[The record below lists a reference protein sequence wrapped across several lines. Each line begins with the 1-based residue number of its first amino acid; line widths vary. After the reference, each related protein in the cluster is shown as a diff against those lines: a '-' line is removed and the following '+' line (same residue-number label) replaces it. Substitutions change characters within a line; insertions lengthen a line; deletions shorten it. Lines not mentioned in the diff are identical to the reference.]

1 MARNYTIKIPRPHEK
16 QLAFINSTA
25 KRQIVKAGRRGGK
38 TVGNAIKSV
47 DRFVDKI
54 KRVLY
59 AVPTSDQVAR
69 FWYTVTRALQEPI
82 DDGWYYKNETEH
94 IIQLSENAI
103 KELTKNPLNSPAYI
117 NKLRESRIR
126 AKTAW
131 NADTL
136 RGDYADELILDE
148 FQLMAEE
155 AWTLVGSPM
164 LLDNDGN
171 VTFIYTPPSLAN
183 RAISKAKDT
192 QFAAKMFK
200 RYALLEKEKPERY
213 ATFHFTSMD
222 NPYISKDALRE
233 IAGDMTSVGYR
244 MEILAEDI
252 DEAPG
257 ALWTRETIEV
267 NRLLPSEVDLTKMDR
282 IIVAIDPSATSEGD
296 EAGIIGAAKADKH
309 GYILAD
315 RSLQGSPL
323 KWATAAINLYNDL
336 QADCIVA
343 EKNQGGE
350 MISTIICGLNKNIK
364 VVLVHASRGKQ
375 ARAEPAAAKYEQGYI
390 HHVGNFTKLED
401 EMCLWIP
408 GKGESPNRMDAMVW
422 AMKELGLEGVG
433 TTDWL
438 KVVGD

>member
-1 MARNYTIKIPRPHEK
+1 MSRNYTIRIPQPHK
-16 QLAFINSTA
+16 QQSAFINSTA
-25 KRQIVKAGRRGGK
+25 KRQMVKAGRRGGK
-38 TVGNAIKSV
+38 TVGNGIKAL
-47 DRFVDKI
+47 DRFIDKNR
-54 KRVLY
+54 RVLY

-103 KELTKNPLNSPAYI
+103 KELSKNPANSAEYI
-117 NKLRESRIR
+117 NRLRESRIR

-164 LLDNDGN
+164 LLDNNGN

-183 RAISKAKDT
+183 RAISKAKDA

-200 RYALLEKEKPERY
+200 RYQALEKERPDRY

-222 NPYISKDALRE
+222 NPYISKEALKE

-244 MEILAEDI
+244 MEILAEDV

-257 ALWTRETIEV
+257 ALWTRETIETY
-267 NRLLPSEVDLTKMDR
+267 RILPSEIDLEKMDR
-282 IIVAIDPSATSEGD
+282 IIVAVDPSATSEGD
-296 EAGIIGAAKADKH
+296 EAGIIGAGKTGDH

-323 KWATAAINLYNDL
+323 KWAQTAINLYHEL
-336 QADCIVA
+336 EADCIVA

-350 MISTIICGLNKNIK
+350 MISTIICGLDKTIK
-364 VVLVHASRGKQ
+364 VNLVHASRGKQ

-390 HHVGNFTKLED
+390 HHVGNFPKLED
-401 EMCLWIP
+401 EMCLWVP
-408 GKGESPNRMDAMVW
+408 GQGESPNRMDAMVW

-433 TTDWL
+433 TVDWL
-438 KVVGD
+438 KVIGD